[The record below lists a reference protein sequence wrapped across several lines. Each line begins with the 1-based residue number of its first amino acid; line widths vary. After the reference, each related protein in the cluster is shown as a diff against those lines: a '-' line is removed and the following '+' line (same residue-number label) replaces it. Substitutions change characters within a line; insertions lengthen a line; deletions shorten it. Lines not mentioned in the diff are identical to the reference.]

1 MASDIYAAQSSH
13 AARGAPEKKLV
24 TAFLEALSSRGGTLA
39 SEALAERLGQPLL
52 RINGIVGDLAR
63 IFNVDGFE
71 VVKTDYSTGTVTL
84 NVSLL
89 KQQFAIER

>member
-1 MASDIYAAQSSH
+1 MA
-13 AARGAPEKKLV
+13 R
-24 TAFLEALSSRGGTLA
+24 
-39 SEALAERLGQPLL
+39 EALAERLGQPLL
-52 RINGIVGDLAR
+52 RINGIVADLSR

-71 VVKTDYSTGTVTL
+71 VVRTDYSSGTITL